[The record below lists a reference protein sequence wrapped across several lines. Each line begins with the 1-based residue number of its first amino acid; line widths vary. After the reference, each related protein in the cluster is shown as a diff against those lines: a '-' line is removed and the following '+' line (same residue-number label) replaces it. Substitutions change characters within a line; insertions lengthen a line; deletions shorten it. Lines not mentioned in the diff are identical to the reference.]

1 MALGVVPGGKLAHMF
16 AKSGLGSFIGKIG
29 SSAWS
34 SAKHYAGKAGSALGK
49 GARGLVDRAG
59 QFLRKSCGCF
69 ESGTVV
75 WTLRGHVPIEQ
86 VTADDFVFAQ
96 DETTGEF
103 SIRKVLRT
111 FVRQGAPIIAVT
123 ITTAAG
129 ASETL
134 RTTEEHPFWVPAIGW
149 VEAGSLT
156 RGDAVEVPGGCATVE
171 SVRFTPDLEA
181 VYNFE
186 VEGVHTYFVGANG
199 VLVHN
204 RGPCKLK
211 VLGGKIPRS
220 ELKYRPSYRGGAPY
234 GLDGKGIELHHPNA
248 QKPLEVREMGRDS
261 HRGKGNKKQNHP
273 EPWEGMS
280 AGDRSAY
287 DAERRLYWE
296 QEWDSGRFEGLPSK
310 PR

>member
-1 MALGVVPGGKLAHMF
+1 MALGVVPGGKLAHLF

-29 SSAWS
+29 ASAWS

-75 WTLRGHVPIEQ
+75 WTLRGQVPIEQ

-96 DETTGEF
+96 DESTGELT
-103 SIRKVLRT
+103 IRKVLQT
-111 FVRQGAPIIAVT
+111 FVRRGAPIVAVT

-129 ASETL
+129 GQETF

-149 VEAGSLT
+149 VEAGGLT
-156 RGDAVEVPGGCATVE
+156 RGDAVEVAGGCATVE
-171 SVRFTPDLEA
+171 LVRFTPELET

-204 RGPCKLK
+204 NICHKHHTLPKF
-211 VLGGKIPRS
+211 LGGNDVQQLVRMPDYLHRLFHS
-220 ELKYRPSYRGGAPY
+220 ELSRELTAAGIRRGSRKWSKHFEDYPEHLQQAHDILMDKSRQFDSRYLGQPGGYVTSLEAQ
-234 GLDGKGIELHHPNA
+234 LMIEL
-248 QKPLEVREMGRDS
+248 
-261 HRGKGNKKQNHP
+261 
-273 EPWEGMS
+273 
-280 AGDRSAY
+280 
-287 DAERRLYWE
+287 
-296 QEWDSGRFEGLPSK
+296 GL
-310 PR
+310 